1 MVVACGG
8 FLMTASI
15 FSVKYK
21 SRLLSER
28 EDVGRQAGSL
38 REEEGE

>member
-1 MVVACGG
+1 MVAACGA

-21 SRLLSER
+21 SRVSLER